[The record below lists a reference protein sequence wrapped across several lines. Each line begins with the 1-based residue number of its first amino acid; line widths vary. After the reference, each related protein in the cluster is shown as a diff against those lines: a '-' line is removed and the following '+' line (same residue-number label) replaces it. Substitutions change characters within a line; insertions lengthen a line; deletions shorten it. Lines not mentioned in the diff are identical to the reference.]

1 MMKLPGKVGILEEK
15 VDKVKTLLKA
25 LGFKKEG

>member
-15 VDKVKTLLKA
+15 ADKVKNLLKA
-25 LGFKKEG
+25 LSFKKEG

>member
-15 VDKVKTLLKA
+15 ADKVKTLLKA
-25 LGFKKEG
+25 LCFKKEG